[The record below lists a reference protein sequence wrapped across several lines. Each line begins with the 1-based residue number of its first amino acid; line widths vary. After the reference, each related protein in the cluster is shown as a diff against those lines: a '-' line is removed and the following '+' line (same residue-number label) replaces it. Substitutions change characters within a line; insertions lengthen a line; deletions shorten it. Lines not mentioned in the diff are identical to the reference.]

1 MIGRRNQEAYQDLTP
16 YSAVADIESK
26 LKKAREYRPLV
37 YVCSPF
43 AGDTAENVKN
53 ARRYCRFAVLQ
64 GYIPLAPHLLFPQ
77 FLNDND
83 AVEREMGLHFGNVL
97 LAFCLEV
104 WVFGKYI
111 SPVMETEIKRARLK
125 ARRIRYFTEDLEEV
139 SK

>member
-16 YSAVADIESK
+16 YSALADIEAR

-83 AVEREMGLHFGNVL
+83 AVEREMGQHFGNVL

-104 WVFGKYI
+104 WVFGKHI
-111 SPVMETEIKRARLK
+111 SPGMETEIKRARLK